1 MWTYSQIREKYAGNA
16 AVYVADQLAQYN
28 AWLNDALYHP
38 VNDNFSMKTQF
49 STGVT
54 TDVGVGLV
62 GEAKAEL
69 GNADTVLQERK
80 LIEVVKPCVIPA
92 TIYDSAPDKE
102 QLIMQELAAVAGAI
116 GVIGT
121 TAMLNG
127 VTGNSGLA
135 DSYHDDVTDDYVINA
150 GGGDATTQVT
160 DCWVIRWDINAAM
173 LGFLATGPAG
183 IQVGEATRQFVFD
196 TAGLAQEAV
205 ITNVKWVFTPV
216 TKVPNAVVRITNLTA
231 SKPLTTK
238 LLLKA
243 LALLAPGSGRITALM
258 HPSQYQLLVEDLSAK
273 ANYFQTFETLT
284 QYGELV
290 PSYAGAILRPTV
302 ACAEHAKLT

>member
-1 MWTYSQIREKYAGNA
+1 MWTYSQMRDKYAGNA
-16 AVYVADQLAQYN
+16 AVYVADHLAQYN

-49 STGVT
+49 SNGVT

-69 GNADTVLQERK
+69 GNADTTLQERK

-121 TAMLNG
+121 SAMLNG
-127 VTGNSGLA
+127 ITGNPGLS
-135 DSYHDDVTDDYVINA
+135 DSFHDSVSDEYVINA
-150 GGGDATTQVT
+150 TGGDATTQVT
-160 DCWVIRWDINAAM
+160 DCWVIRWDVNATM
-173 LGFLATGPAG
+173 LGFLANGPAG
-183 IQVGEATRQFVFD
+183 IQVGEAARQFIFD
-196 TAGLAQEAV
+196 TNGLAQETV
-205 ITNVKWVFTPV
+205 ITNVKWCFTPV
-216 TKVPNAVVRITNLTA
+216 TKVPNAVVRITNLTVA
-231 SKPLTTK
+231 KPLTIK

-243 LALLAPGSGRITALM
+243 LSLLAPGSGRITALM
-258 HPSQYQLLVEDLSAK
+258 HPTQYQLFVEDLSDK
-273 ANYFQTFETLT
+273 NNYFQTFDTLT

-302 ACAEHAKLT
+302 ACIEHARLT